1 MRNFLISSL
10 RRERTPFIM
19 FGAAAL
25 PLAACYIM
33 FWAGLGASAVSQ
45 IFLSGSLAAAWLA
58 MALMLAAAAVCKPAR
73 WLYAGLAGCAM
84 LASSA
89 AAHFTFALAPIGVAL
104 IAAAS
109 VGLIANRR
117 SKTRRRFLT
126 TRIVSRPAIIAV
138 ALIALGIA
146 LPTWSSIAAPS
157 VLVVWIALGLS
168 FIGTG
173 AILALWD
180 WARGG

>member
-19 FGAAAL
+19 FAAAAL
-25 PLAACYIM
+25 LLAACYIM
-33 FWAGLGASAVSQ
+33 FWAGLGASAASQ
-45 IFLSGSLAAAWLA
+45 IFLSGFLSAAWLA

-89 AAHFTFALAPIGVAL
+89 VAPFALALAPIGVAL

-109 VGLIANRR
+109 VGLVANRR
-117 SKTRRRFLT
+117 SKTRMGFRT
-126 TRIVSRPAIIAV
+126 TGIASRSTIIAA
-138 ALIALGIA
+138 ALITVGIA
-146 LPTWSSIAAPS
+146 LPSWSFIAAPS
-157 VLVVWIALGLS
+157 VLALWTALGLS

-173 AILALWD
+173 ATLALWD